1 MTPIPEER
9 SGSLARRGWKIALAP
24 ACACWLLAGCVAKPD
39 GGAGAS
45 LTATSRLDVARAAEE
60 SGDKQT
66 AAAMYQAAANDAP
79 GDASVQLRAAE
90 GLARNGRLD
99 DAQALLERR
108 VKGGSRDEDLL
119 RTLGAVQVMAGKPAA
134 AVVSLSAALGQ
145 KPDDVKAVVDKAVAL
160 DILQRHE
167 EAQGL
172 YRQALGL
179 MPGDAAIS
187 NDLALSL
194 MLSGRPTEAEAVLAP
209 FRDSPGLPERM
220 RTNLGIV
227 DAASGHPADAEALLG
242 SRIGAADLAS
252 LTQAINHG
260 AVGGVGIR

>member
-1 MTPIPEER
+1 LKPISEER
-9 SGSLARRGWKIALAP
+9 SDSLTRRGWKIALAS
-24 ACACWLLAGCVAKPD
+24 AGACWLLAGCAAKPD
-39 GGAGAS
+39 AGPGAS
-45 LTATSRLDVARAAEE
+45 LTASSRLDVAQAAEE

-66 AAAMYQAAANDAP
+66 AASMYQAAASDAP

-119 RTLGAVQVMAGKPAA
+119 RTLGAVQLMAGKPAA
-134 AVVSLSAALGQ
+134 AVQTLSAALQQ
-145 KPDDVKAVVDKAVAL
+145 KPDDVKAVVDQAVAL
-160 DILQRHE
+160 DILQRHD
-167 EAQGL
+167 EAQAL
-172 YRQALGL
+172 YRQAMGL
-179 MPGDAAIS
+179 TPGDATIS

-194 MLSGRPTEAEAVLAP
+194 MLSGRPAEAEAVLAP
-209 FRDSPGLPERM
+209 LRESSGLPERIK
-220 RTNLGIV
+220 TNLGIV
-227 DAASGHPADAEALLG
+227 DAASGHPADAEAVLG

-260 AVGGVGIR
+260 AVGGVGVR